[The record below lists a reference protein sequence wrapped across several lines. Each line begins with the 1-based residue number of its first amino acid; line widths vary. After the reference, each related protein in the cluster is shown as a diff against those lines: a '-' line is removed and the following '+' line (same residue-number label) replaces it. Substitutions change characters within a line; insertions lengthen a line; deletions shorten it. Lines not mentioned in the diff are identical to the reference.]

1 MTILDELIAS
11 VKNEGISR
19 SILDVRVGLYYTAL
33 QSSGV
38 GIAATMNNRECCDSD
53 NIDWIGHLIGWNL
66 ADILPFVH
74 SNRPLDVS
82 IGLAALN
89 SLSPVKPDA
98 GVELN
103 ARDYILE
110 RGRDKNIV
118 TVGHFPF
125 TDALRKVGK
134 NVWVLELNPGP
145 GDEPASATPD
155 LIPRANIIGLT
166 ATTLL
171 NNTFDE
177 LSSLFP
183 RHATVVM
190 IGPTTPLSPVLFD
203 HGVTVL
209 SGAVVTDPDALLTSV
224 SQGAAQRQLAGLRKV
239 TLVKE

>member
-1 MTILDELIAS
+1 MTVIDELISS
-11 VKNEGISR
+11 VNNEGLSS
-19 SILDVRVGLYYTAL
+19 SILDVCVGLYYTVL

-38 GIAATMNNRECCDSD
+38 GIAATMNNRDCCDSE
-53 NIDWIGHLIGWNL
+53 NFDWIGHLKGQN
-66 ADILPFVH
+66 AAEVLPFVQ
-74 SNRPLDVS
+74 SNHPLEVS

-89 SLSPVKPDA
+89 SLLPVNPNA

-125 TDALRKVGK
+125 TDALRKIGRK
-134 NVWVLELNPGP
+134 VWVLELDPGP
-145 GDEPASATPD
+145 GDEPASAAPD
-155 LIPRANIIGLT
+155 LIPQADIIGLT

-183 RHATVVM
+183 PHATVVM
-190 IGPTTPLSPVLFD
+190 IGPTTPLSTVLFD

-209 SGAVVTDPDALLTSV
+209 SGAVVTDPDALLTSI

>member
-1 MTILDELIAS
+1 MTVIDELIS
-11 VKNEGISR
+11 TVKHEGQSK

-38 GIAATMNNRECCDSD
+38 GIAATMNDRECCDSE
-53 NIDWIGHLIGWNL
+53 NIDWIGHLIGRSL
-66 ADILPFVH
+66 ADVLPFVH

-89 SLSPVKPDA
+89 SLIPVNLDA

-125 TDALRKVGK
+125 TDALRKIAKKVR
-134 NVWVLELNPGP
+134 VLELNPGP
-145 GDEPASATPD
+145 GDEPASSAPD
-155 LIPRANIIGLT
+155 LIPQADIIGLT

-183 RHATVVM
+183 RDATVVM

-209 SGAVVTDPDALLTSV
+209 SGAVVTNPDALLTSV

-239 TLVKE
+239 TLVKQ